1 MKISELLIK
10 SEANLL
16 AIFNN
21 SEVSFIL
28 LNTEYD
34 IISYND
40 VTSKHFKYQFGTSVA
55 EGDNYIKILPIT
67 RRKFVIE
74 TLDLVMQGEQTT
86 YEESFNTQ
94 RGMIWHRVNVSPVTN
109 KKQQIIGTLISTENI
124 TLRKNLELE
133 KERMSEKIIQH
144 SKNIE
149 QFAHIISHYLRSPV
163 ANIIGLSNMIQSMPN
178 LSTKDLKKCME
189 GMTLSVSKLD
199 ETIIDLNNILEMRLN
214 INEQKEYVKFDSL
227 VKDITTEI
235 CPLLNKEHVEINV
248 NFQEVEGFKTIS
260 TYIYSIFYNLITNS
274 IKYKHPVRTPVIEIT
289 SKIETGK
296 LILTFSDNGQGIDLK
311 AHKEKIFGLYKK
323 FNKNIEGKGMGL
335 YLIKNQVEMLGGKI
349 EVKSEVGLG
358 TEFKIVF
365 FTSPYSS

>member
-1 MKISELLIK
+1 MRTSELLIK

-28 LNTEYD
+28 LNTEYN

-40 VTSKHFKYQFGTSVA
+40 VTSKHFKYQFITNIT
-55 EGDNYIKILPIT
+55 EGANYIEMLPIT
-67 RRKFVIE
+67 RRKSIIE
-74 TLDLVMQGEQTT
+74 TLNLVMQGEKTT
-86 YEESFNTQ
+86 YEENYKTDK
-94 RGMIWHRVNVSPVTN
+94 GMIWHRVSVSPVTN

-124 TLRKNLELE
+124 TSRKNMELE

-144 SKNIE
+144 SKNMAH
-149 QFAHIISHYLRSPV
+149 FAHIISHNLRSPV

-189 GMTLSVSKLD
+189 GMTLSASKLD

-214 INEQKEYVKFDSL
+214 VNGQKEYVNFNTL
-227 VKDITTEI
+227 VKNITNEI
-235 CPLLNKEHVEINV
+235 SPLVNKEHVEINI
-248 NFQEVEGFKTIS
+248 NFQEVEGFKTITS
-260 TYIYSIFYNLITNS
+260 YIHCIFYNLITNS

-289 SKIETGK
+289 SKIENGK
-296 LILTFSDNGQGIDLK
+296 LILLFSDNGQGIDLN

-323 FNKNIEGKGMGL
+323 FNTNIEGKGMGL

-349 EVKSEVGLG
+349 DVKSEVGIG

-365 FTSPYSS
+365 FI